1 MPTRVTSPTDKPSAS
16 TEFIPS
22 TDSLASLAL
31 AAGACKAC
39 DLYQRGTQV
48 VFGEGPRSARLMLIG
63 EQPGD
68 QEDRAGKPFVGPA
81 GQLLDRVLEH
91 VGIDRGEVYVTN
103 AVKHFK
109 WEARGK
115 RRLHVKPSAS
125 EVQACNGWLRAEL
138 AAIAPTHIVCL
149 GAVAAQAFFGRGFS
163 ITRSRG
169 QVVTD
174 TPWAPWWM
182 ATYHPSALLRLP
194 DETSRAEALTLFT
207 ADLHQAA
214 RALATRRTSRAS

>member
-1 MPTRVTSPTDKPSAS
+1 MPTRVVSPTEKPSAS
-16 TEFIPS
+16 TDFIPE
-22 TDSLASLAL
+22 TRSLASLAL

-81 GQLLDRVLEH
+81 GQLLDRVLTQI
-91 VGIDRGEVYVTN
+91 GIDRGEVYVTN

-125 EVQACNGWLRAEL
+125 EVLACNGWLRAEL
-138 AAIAPTHIVCL
+138 AAVSPTMIVCL
-149 GAVAAQAFFGRGFS
+149 GAVAAQAFFGRSFS
-163 ITRSRG
+163 VTRGRG
-169 QVVTD
+169 EVLVD
-174 TPWAPWWM
+174 TPWAPRWM
-182 ATYHPSALLRLP
+182 ATYHPSALLRMP
-194 DETSRAEALTLFT
+194 DETSRAEALALFT
-207 ADLHQAA
+207 GDMQQAA
-214 RALATRRTSRAS
+214 RALAEHKRSRAS

>member
-1 MPTRVTSPTDKPSAS
+1 MPTRATSPTEKPSAS
-16 TEFIPS
+16 TDFIPE

-31 AAGACKAC
+31 AAGACEAC
-39 DLYQRGTQV
+39 DLYRRGTQV
-48 VFGEGPRSARLMLIG
+48 VFGEGPRSARLMLVG

-81 GQLLDRVLEH
+81 GQLLDRVLAQI
-91 VGIDRGEVYVTN
+91 GIDRREVYVTN

-109 WEARGK
+109 WEPRGK

-138 AAIAPTHIVCL
+138 AAVSPTMLVCL
-149 GAVAAQAFFGRGFS
+149 GAVAAQAFFGRSFS
-163 ITRSRG
+163 VTRSRG
-169 QVVTD
+169 QVLAD

-182 ATYHPSALLRLP
+182 ATYHPSALLRMP
-194 DETSRAEALTLFT
+194 DATSRAEALALFT
-207 ADLHQAA
+207 GDMQQVA
-214 RALATRRTSRAS
+214 RALAGRKPSRAS